1 VTAPAVLAIDGG
13 GSKMDAV
20 VLAADGALLGSA
32 RVPPVGS
39 DGRDPDY
46 LERLE
51 AAVTAVFDAV
61 GLDPSGGPIARVGV
75 FCVAGAD
82 LPADERRILR
92 WLQARGWS
100 DDTLLRNDT
109 YAVLRAGTDRTW
121 GVGVVCGFGTNCA
134 AVAPDGR
141 TFRLP
146 ALGWIAGDWGGGS
159 DLGEEAVW
167 HAMRAHD
174 GRGKRTALAKAVPVH
189 FGLGGPRQ
197 VMEALYSGEIGVQR
211 LATLAPVVFRVAAE
225 GDPIAR
231 SLIERQADE
240 VATMASAAIRKLRM
254 TKLDVDVVLGG
265 GIFRNDYR
273 PFFERIEEGVR
284 SVAPAANVSVPTVPP
299 VVGAALLGLDRLDAP
314 SRTKERVRRALT
326 HDVLAA
332 GRRGGRT
339 ARDIGGGR
347 RGRRDS

>member
-1 VTAPAVLAIDGG
+1 MKPAAVLAIDGG

-20 VLAADGALLGSA
+20 VLGADGGLLGSA

-51 AAVTAVFDAV
+51 AAVNAVFDAV
-61 GLDPSGGPIARVGV
+61 GLDPSSGPVARVGV

-82 LPADERRILR
+82 LSADERRILN
-92 WLQARGWS
+92 WLRTRGWT

-109 YAVLRAGTDRTW
+109 FAVLRAGTDRTW

-159 DLGEEAVW
+159 DLGEKAVW
-167 HAMRAHD
+167 HTMRAHD
-174 GRGKRTALAKAVPVH
+174 GRGKRTALATAVPAH

-197 VMEALYSGEIGVQR
+197 VMEALYSGQIGVQR
-211 LATLAPVVFRVAAE
+211 VATLAPVVFRVAAE
-225 GDPIAR
+225 GDPVAR
-231 SLIERQADE
+231 SLVERQADE
-240 VATMASAAIRKLRM
+240 VAAMAGAAIKKLRM
-254 TKLDVDVVLGG
+254 SKLDVDVVLGG
-265 GIFRNDYR
+265 GIFRNGYR
-273 PFFERIEEGVR
+273 PFFERIEDGVR
-284 SVAPAANVSVPTVPP
+284 SIAPAANVSVLTVPP

-326 HDVLAA
+326 HDALAA
-332 GRRGGRT
+332 GRRSGR
-339 ARDIGGGR
+339 
-347 RGRRDS
+347 

>member
-1 VTAPAVLAIDGG
+1 MKPAAVLAIDGG

-20 VLAADGALLGSA
+20 VLGADGELLGSA

-51 AAVTAVFDAV
+51 AAVNAVFDAV
-61 GLDPSGGPIARVGV
+61 GLDPSSGPVARVGV

-82 LPADERRILR
+82 LSADERRILK
-92 WLQARGWS
+92 WLRARKWT

-109 YAVLRAGTDRTW
+109 FAVLRAGTDRTW
-121 GVGVVCGFGTNCA
+121 GVGIVCGFGTNCA

-159 DLGEEAVW
+159 DLGEKAVW
-167 HAMRAHD
+167 HTMRAHD
-174 GRGKRTALAKAVPVH
+174 GRGKRTVLATAVPVH
-189 FGLGGPRQ
+189 FGLRGPHQ

-211 LATLAPVVFRVAAE
+211 VATLAPVVFRVAAE
-225 GDPIAR
+225 GDLVAR
-231 SLIERQADE
+231 SLVERQADE
-240 VATMASAAIRKLRM
+240 VATMAGAAIKKLRM
-254 TKLDVDVVLGG
+254 SKLDVDVVLGG
-265 GIFRNDYR
+265 GIFRNGYR
-273 PFFERIEEGVR
+273 PFFERIENGVR
-284 SVAPAANVSVPTVPP
+284 SVAPAANVSVLMVPP

-314 SRTKERVRRALT
+314 SQTKERVRRALT
-326 HDVLAA
+326 HDALAA
-332 GRRGGRT
+332 GRRSGR
-339 ARDIGGGR
+339 
-347 RGRRDS
+347 

>member
-1 VTAPAVLAIDGG
+1 VKPAAVLAIDGG

-32 RVPPVGS
+32 RVPPIGS

-51 AAVTAVFDAV
+51 AALNAVFDAV
-61 GLDPSGGPIARVGV
+61 GLDPSSGPVARVGV

-82 LPADERRILR
+82 LSADERRILR
-92 WLQARGWS
+92 WLRKRSWT

-109 YAVLRAGTDRTW
+109 FAVLRSGTDRTW

-159 DLGEEAVW
+159 DLGEKAVW
-167 HAMRAHD
+167 HTMRAHD
-174 GRGKRTALAKAVPVH
+174 GRGKRTSLATAVPAH

-211 LATLAPVVFRVAAE
+211 VATLAPVVFRVAAE
-225 GDPIAR
+225 GDPVAR
-231 SLIERQADE
+231 SLVERQAHE
-240 VATMASAAIRKLRM
+240 VATMAGAAIKKLRM
-254 TKLDVDVVLGG
+254 STLDVDVVLGG
-265 GIFRNDYR
+265 GIFRNAYR
-273 PFFERIEEGVR
+273 PFFERIEDGVR
-284 SVAPAANVSVPTVPP
+284 SIAPAANVSVLTGPP

-326 HDVLAA
+326 HDALAA
-332 GRRGGRT
+332 GRRSGR
-339 ARDIGGGR
+339 
-347 RGRRDS
+347 

>member
-1 VTAPAVLAIDGG
+1 MKPAAVLAIDGG

-20 VLAADGALLGSA
+20 VLGADGELLGSA

-51 AAVTAVFDAV
+51 TAVKAVFEAV
-61 GLDPSGGPIARVGV
+61 GLDPSSAPVARVGV

-82 LPADERRILR
+82 LSADERRILKWLRARR
-92 WLQARGWS
+92 WT

-109 YAVLRAGTDRTW
+109 FAVLRAGTDRTW
-121 GVGVVCGFGTNCA
+121 GVGIVCGFGTNCA

-159 DLGEEAVW
+159 DLGEKAVW
-167 HAMRAHD
+167 HTMRAHD
-174 GRGKRTALAKAVPVH
+174 GRGNRTALATAVPAH
-189 FGLGGPRQ
+189 LGLRGPHQ

-211 LATLAPVVFRVAAE
+211 VATLAPVVFRVAAE
-225 GDPIAR
+225 GDPVAR
-231 SLIERQADE
+231 SLVERQADE
-240 VATMASAAIRKLRM
+240 VATMAGAAIRKLRM
-254 TKLDVDVVLGG
+254 SKLDVDVVLGG
-265 GIFRNDYR
+265 GIFRNGYR
-273 PFFERIEEGVR
+273 PFFERIENGVR
-284 SVAPAANVSVPTVPP
+284 SIAPAANVSVLMVPP
-299 VVGAALLGLDRLDAP
+299 IVGAALLGLDRLDAP

-326 HDVLAA
+326 HDALAA
-332 GRRGGRT
+332 GRRSSR
-339 ARDIGGGR
+339 
-347 RGRRDS
+347 